1 MPGERRGR
9 GLALVGYRGTGK
21 STVGR
26 LLAGMMNRRF
36 VDADLEI
43 ERRSGRSITAMFAET
58 GEAAFR
64 DWEER
69 TLADLF
75 ELYPEAVVATGGGS
89 VMRENNRARMRA
101 FGPVVWLTAE
111 PDELGRRLTADER
124 GEEARPALTS
134 RGVIAEIAHVLR
146 ERAPIY
152 EALADVV
159 IETGGRSPEEVAS
172 AIAPGCRE
180 LALIL
185 TEEPIAFAVTE
196 ARRVRHLARTCSS
209 RGRILLA
216 GCRPG

>member
-1 MPGERRGR
+1 MKGDLMPRERRGR

-36 VDADLEI
+36 VDVDLEI
-43 ERRSGRSITAMFAET
+43 EGRSGRSIAAMFAAI

-69 TLADLF
+69 TLAELF

-89 VMRENNRARMRA
+89 VMRENNRVRMRA
-101 FGPVVWLTAE
+101 FGTVVWLTAE
-111 PDELGRRLTADER
+111 PDELGRRLKADER

-134 RGVIAEIAHVLR
+134 RGVIAEITHVLR

-172 AIAPGCRE
+172 AIVLGVASW
-180 LALIL
+180 
-185 TEEPIAFAVTE
+185 T
-196 ARRVRHLARTCSS
+196 SS
-209 RGRILLA
+209 
-216 GCRPG
+216 